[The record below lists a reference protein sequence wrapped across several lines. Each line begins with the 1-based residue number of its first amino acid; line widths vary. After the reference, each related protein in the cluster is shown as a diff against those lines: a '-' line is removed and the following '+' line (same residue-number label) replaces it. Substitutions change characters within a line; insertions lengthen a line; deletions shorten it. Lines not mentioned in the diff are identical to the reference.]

1 MKQKERQERS
11 RQEILLAAMAEF
23 GTHNY
28 EDVTMEGICT
38 AHGISKGMMYHYY
51 ANKDAVFLV
60 CVEEVFRRLRAYIEM
75 QAAVLAPLE
84 PLERIRNY
92 FVIRESYFQQH
103 PIERNIFEN
112 AQFRPPRHLVDEI
125 QARRQPLRAMNLHF
139 LQQIIWQLPL
149 RPCVDHAEALRYLE
163 SIEEVYW
170 RMLGQYR
177 PSGEAMDLHTQT
189 ALAERLLDLLLF
201 GALRQTR

>member
-23 GTHNY
+23 GIHNY

-60 CVEEVFRRLRAYIEM
+60 CVEEVFRRLRAYIET

-125 QARRQPLRAMNLHF
+125 QARRQPLPGHESAFPAADYQAAAAAALCRSCGSP
-139 LQQIIWQLPL
+139 PL
-149 RPCVDHAEALRYLE
+149 
-163 SIEEVYW
+163 
-170 RMLGQYR
+170 
-177 PSGEAMDLHTQT
+177 SGKH
-189 ALAERLLDLLLF
+189 
-201 GALRQTR
+201 